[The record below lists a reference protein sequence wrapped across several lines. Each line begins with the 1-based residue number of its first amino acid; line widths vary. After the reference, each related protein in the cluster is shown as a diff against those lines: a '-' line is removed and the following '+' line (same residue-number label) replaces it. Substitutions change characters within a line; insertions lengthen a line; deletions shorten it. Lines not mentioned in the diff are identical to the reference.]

1 MTAGNEWW
9 RPMPQGASSDAIRIL
24 AARGARAFGD
34 GFVALLLPIWLIE
47 LGFSAFAIGAI
58 VTSTLIGTAVL
69 TLWIG
74 MIADRHSRRRLLLA
88 AALVMTATGV
98 YGILLLIKLQ
108 KVRRPEEVGAAVGWR
123 WVRKS
128 RKRNR
133 RPPTARRRGPENSR
147 IAVIVETIRMS
158 C

>member
-24 AARGARAFGD
+24 APRGVRAFGD

-58 VTSTLIGTAVL
+58 VTSTLIGTA
-69 TLWIG
+69 ISP
-74 MIADRHSRRRLLLA
+74 IA
-88 AALVMTATGV
+88 
-98 YGILLLIKLQ
+98 I
-108 KVRRPEEVGAAVGWR
+108 PGAGCC
-123 WVRKS
+123 S
-128 RKRNR
+128 
-133 RPPTARRRGPENSR
+133 PLP
-147 IAVIVETIRMS
+147 